1 MCDLKRIILV
11 GSTLAEHGYD
21 FFLQANKIFFLFI
34 SKKKGGPPDECF
46 FSSQSTMIKPYI
58 IE

>member
-11 GSTLAEHGYD
+11 WSTLAEHGYD

-34 SKKKGGPPDECF
+34 SKKKGEGGPPDE
-46 FSSQSTMIKPYI
+46 YYD
-58 IE
+58 